1 MSAVLKSIEDRFPL
15 PVEDEASFGDASG
28 EYRASGGWREEC
40 HPHGWPSRVGN
51 DTRPIENPFGDL

>member
-28 EYRASGGWREEC
+28 EYRVSGCWREER
-40 HPHGWPSRVGN
+40 HPRAWPSRLRG
-51 DTRPIENPFGDL
+51 DPRAIENPFGDL